1 MTTAAKAGFVLYLQ
15 DSDLYKPQCILVAWK
30 FAPISIFLSSSTTFL
45 PNCYTISHKKFSS
58 KCLSCRKLQSEGCAN
73 VGFSYDDPR
82 FRQGR
87 SKVPRLGQSFLIQL
101 PPGRSLSHSFHLRAA
116 VKKHG
121 VCSNQFGRGSDRRDR
136 GGFCDRTLS
145 KATSLRCDRC
155 VANGASTPSR
165 WR

>member
-1 MTTAAKAGFVLYLQ
+1 MY
-15 DSDLYKPQCILVAWK
+15 
-30 FAPISIFLSSSTTFL
+30 SSSMEI
-45 PNCYTISHKKFSS
+45 CAYIYFSEFIHNLFTQLLHNIHTENS
-58 KCLSCRKLQSEGCAN
+58 LANVCSCRKLQSEGCAY

-145 KATSLRCDRC
+145 KAKSLRCDRC